1 MRRTH
6 HGLVFRLTAAM
17 VLAAVPGMT
26 MAADSQT
33 DGSLNELWNN
43 EGTAQQPARESGGGG
58 NDNFKLYQPETT
70 TSSSPDKAEAA
81 STVAPL
87 CTLGELKKSDFVSTG
102 GWPGVGPFSQ
112 DKENDNQLV
121 DEARNTLK
129 FSTTGQDITEAELT
143 MVNQPADK
151 NDLLSLQMNADFL
164 LEALGAQDA
173 RIADFNNAF
182 ENKQEDLK
190 SGSVNLNAGT
200 YDISIARA
208 RATEQTEPGSASYVI
223 KVRNT
228 RPVIAEKPPEPV
240 TPVKEDE
247 PEKTPAPRLVA
258 SDPATGTEKPSAL
271 DKPVTLAMKSAPT
284 ATEPKA
290 AESSDTDA
298 NKNRLIAE
306 FTDLMQR
313 WQLVKKA
320 TVKSRQ
326 STNLTQ
332 ILGGRALSLH
342 TRAVGTLLNNH
353 MYYEITPRRLKV
365 ESFKEIT
372 PGTKYL
378 VRAHIEERRQ
388 FVNADTMSIQKDEE
402 HSYNVEYTVEKVRG
416 TWLIIDFSK

>member
-1 MRRTH
+1 MHRTS
-6 HGLVFRLTAAM
+6 HGLVSKLTAALVM
-17 VLAAVPGMT
+17 ATMPGMV
-26 MAADSQT
+26 MAA
-33 DGSLNELWNN
+33 DGSLNELWQN
-43 EGTAQQPARESGGGG
+43 EGAAQQPAKESA
-58 NDNFKLYQPETT
+58 NENFKLYQPENAAN
-70 TSSSPDKAEAA
+70 SSSEKAEPA
-81 STVAPL
+81 STTAPL

-112 DKENDNQLV
+112 DKEDDNQLV

-129 FSTTGQDITEAELT
+129 YSTAGQDITEAELT

-164 LEALGAQDA
+164 LEALGAHDA

-182 ENKQEDLK
+182 ENKQQDLK
-190 SGSVNLNAGT
+190 SGSISLNAGT
-200 YDISIARA
+200 YDISIARG

-240 TPVKEDE
+240 APAQESE
-247 PEKTPAPRLVA
+247 PEKSPEPGPVA
-258 SDPATGTEKPSAL
+258 SEPAVKKERPSAL
-271 DKPVTLAMKSAPT
+271 DKPVTLAMKSPSAVTAPQ
-284 ATEPKA
+284 A
-290 AESSDTDA
+290 ADTDA
-298 NKNRLIAE
+298 EKNRLIAE

-332 ILGGRALSLH
+332 ILGGKALSLH
-342 TRAVGTLLNNH
+342 TQAVSILQNKH

-365 ESFKEIT
+365 ESYKEIS
-372 PGTKYL
+372 PGKKYL
-378 VRAHIEERRQ
+378 VKAHIEERRQ
-388 FVNADTMSIQKDEE
+388 FVNADTMSIQRDDE

-416 TWLIIDFSK
+416 SWLITDFSK

>member
-1 MRRTH
+1 MHRTH
-6 HGLVFRLTAAM
+6 NGLVSRLTAA
-17 VLAAVPGMT
+17 VVIAAVPGMV

-33 DGSLNELWNN
+33 DGSLNELWRN
-43 EGTAQQPARESGGGG
+43 EGAAQQPAKESAG

-70 TSSSPDKAEAA
+70 TNSSPDKPETT

-112 DKENDNQLV
+112 DKEDDNQLV

-164 LEALGAQDA
+164 LEALGAHDS

-190 SGSVNLNAGT
+190 SGSISLNAGT
-200 YDISIARA
+200 YDVSIARG
-208 RATEQTEPGSASYVI
+208 RTTEQTEPGSASYVI
-223 KVRNT
+223 KVRNS
-228 RPVIAEKPPEPV
+228 RPVVAEKPPEPAP
-240 TPVKEDE
+240 TTSSE
-247 PEKTPAPRLVA
+247 PEKTPAPKFVV
-258 SDPATGTEKPSAL
+258 SEPANKTEKPSAL
-271 DKPVTLAMKSAPT
+271 DKPVTLAMKSPAT
-284 ATEPKA
+284 ASAPKA

-298 NKNRLIAE
+298 NRSRLIAE

-313 WQLVKKA
+313 WQMVKKA

-332 ILGGRALSLH
+332 ILGGKALSLH

-378 VRAHIEERRQ
+378 VKAHIEERRQ
-388 FVNADTMSIQKDEE
+388 FVNADTMSIQRDDE

-416 TWLIIDFSK
+416 SWLIIDFSK